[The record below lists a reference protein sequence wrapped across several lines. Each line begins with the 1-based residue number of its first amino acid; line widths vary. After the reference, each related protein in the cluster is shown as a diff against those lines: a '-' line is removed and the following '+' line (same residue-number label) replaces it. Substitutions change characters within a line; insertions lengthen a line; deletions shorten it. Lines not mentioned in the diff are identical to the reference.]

1 MRQVIANTNE
11 LVATQGSVQQ
21 FTDLDSELV
30 WSEIRVCSKIYPP
43 PPERIV
49 SSSIPEHRISLH
61 ISNQDYLERRLDG
74 GKLLCAPTGP
84 GIFNFIPAH
93 QEVES
98 LWEAEVELLSIYL
111 PPALL
116 ERTAIESCIQVP
128 RTIELVDRFAIR
140 DPFLEQLAY
149 TFKAELKREN
159 PIDRLYLE
167 SLQTVL
173 VGHLL
178 RHHCSINIASASIS
192 GGLSKSTLR
201 QVLDYIQNNLEHDIS
216 LAELARL
223 AHVSRHH
230 FGKLFKQ
237 SMGITP
243 HQYVLKCRIELAKK
257 LLANKQTSL
266 AQISQVLG
274 FSHQSHFINVF
285 RRYTTLTPRQYRNN
299 L

>member
-116 ERTAIESCIQVP
+116 ERTAIESCIHVP
-128 RTIELVDRFAIR
+128 RNIELIDRFAIR
-140 DPFLEQLAY
+140 DPFLE
-149 TFKAELKREN
+149 
-159 PIDRLYLE
+159 
-167 SLQTVL
+167 
-173 VGHLL
+173 
-178 RHHCSINIASASIS
+178 
-192 GGLSKSTLR
+192 
-201 QVLDYIQNNLEHDIS
+201 
-216 LAELARL
+216 
-223 AHVSRHH
+223 
-230 FGKLFKQ
+230 
-237 SMGITP
+237 
-243 HQYVLKCRIELAKK
+243 
-257 LLANKQTSL
+257 
-266 AQISQVLG
+266 
-274 FSHQSHFINVF
+274 
-285 RRYTTLTPRQYRNN
+285 
-299 L
+299 

>member
-1 MRQVIANTNE
+1 MSAQT
-11 LVATQGSVQQ
+11 
-21 FTDLDSELV
+21 
-30 WSEIRVCSKIYPP
+30 
-43 PPERIV
+43 
-49 SSSIPEHRISLH
+49 SS
-61 ISNQDYLERRLDG
+61 
-74 GKLLCAPTGP
+74 

-116 ERTAIESCIQVP
+116 ERTAVESCLQVP

-149 TFKAELKREN
+149 TFKTELKC
-159 PIDRLYLE
+159 ITSVDRLYLE

-173 VGHLL
+173 AGYLL
-178 RHHCSINIASASIS
+178 RHHCSVKIASESIS
-192 GGLSKSTLR
+192 GGLPKSTLH
-201 QVLDYIQNNLEHDIS
+201 QVVDYIQNNLEQDIS
-216 LAELARL
+216 LAELARV
-223 AHVSRHH
+223 AHVSMHH

-237 SMGITP
+237 SMGVTP
-243 HQYVLKCRIELAKK
+243 HQYVLKCRIEQARK
-257 LLANKQTSL
+257 LLANKQLSL
-266 AQISQVLG
+266 AHISQVLG